1 MNDVPVLDKEMSTTG
16 KNLSDSI
23 VEKYAFVF
31 QSCDVDMKLLV
42 ENKVSHYPASDVLL
56 KKARFLYRNQEIGWI
71 EALAAFQEK
80 HGDCLALDGKDAA
93 KALEKAF
100 DLCRWMGEESDY
112 LQTVY
117 QRRADEKR
125 TELFDRMDRLSLK
138 LKVCHCLS
146 EGKTNEYLK
155 AVLRKLEQSGNIWHV
170 HDEILKIYY
179 LLSYDLTGFSQNLPV
194 LIDIV
199 CRLITNGLMTEE
211 ECDDF
216 SGVLKRKAKEMDDK
230 VSEYWFSDDWDTLH
244 PLITESVRLH
254 TFVFLICGQ
263 CRQKEDDLSLIAAR
277 ICRYLSRIPSPYS
290 ELLKNKSYTL
300 LTGENTLGDRI
311 QWEHLQHFDEIKIL
325 ERLIMIQADDKAC
338 LFQEDSKK
346 WRQCRNEKN
355 MITLDNDG
363 FTLSPLVELGCN
375 SWKGRKDRATVLKN
389 RLFVASFSRL
399 SLNFDACKNIRDFRS
414 YWNLVAEDYPLS
426 QPMSSPAFVDTGSDE
441 KEIEIPEIEME
452 EEEVETDHFLRPDQR
467 VKVRILHID
476 KEDMSLKMEII
487 DAPYRGMKA
496 CLPFAYINS
505 CYYIIPGF
513 MDMFAVNEIFRAKVK
528 SVEGSEVKLSLIQ
541 DFNEYMYPD
550 CVRKKNV
557 IGKVIDIAE
566 GKVWWLLSTGMTA
579 TTTNPHKKYKAGN
592 FYKVEY
598 GGLSADKLKNTIK
611 VLSHIPFPDEKGF
624 YNNVLENLRSFFF
637 FMTKEVLKVNKG
649 KEELQRL
656 KEKNNPFFVAF
667 QSLNLEVPESALDE
681 SAQTDEMPESES
693 KTVTP
698 DLYDE
703 SDRITVSQLKEL
715 IYCVDSLIGD
725 SEDICGCFNAYNVL
739 IFLCRFVGNK
749 ELADYYGLCSD
760 YIYWVNSLDSE
771 LLKNRERVEC
781 RQTFK
786 GLSDRMEALDMD
798 RYSLRLRN
806 NKQVIRVL
814 QTWFDSRPLTS
825 VQSDLQS
832 FMQNKNRTVAELAR
846 YFNIMSYLK
855 EKDDDLQELIC
866 ENINVLLGCKVWEKK
881 PRVYIPVF
889 FGHEGVEKEFKTSAF
904 IHADKN
910 ATEEQSLVLARVI
923 ASFMNTEGGTLYI
936 GVNDKGY
943 LTGLDQE
950 LRFAHNDSDVY
961 LRSVNQN
968 VIRLLGKKEDRDR
981 YQAYIRCRLY
991 EYEDGRLVLAFRV
1004 APINEVVEVKGE
1016 VYTRSASS
1024 NLIKPVGNVA
1034 DFVKLRHRQKLDSVP
1049 KMPEFPAYFSAE
1061 RNEYIF
1067 DKRSV
1072 VLEMTA
1078 VQEVEAV
1085 APVLSVNEE
1094 NVQEKA
1100 LRTKNANTQI
1110 NLGIRTSALRCNPL
1124 QKKHDLG
1131 YTPNHVFVSL
1141 FKNGKIAYSVSP
1153 KIGKWGGEGGS
1164 VIFSYNPE
1172 DLTLDDIIDAVNKED
1187 LLVTV
1192 FKNGEVGLSNLKKG
1206 MSQPNMLFAFAGSI
1220 DDILFISPARSTDYL
1235 LLISDKEG
1243 EKRYR
1248 IVPLDMLE
1256 KSMSI
1261 QPKSNLVLVPEKG
1274 IFVFAEILIPEL
1286 VNSLDD
1292 EKSLQDTFDQYCAGR
1307 LWEHNSYIKNVD
1319 KISNLCNVPF

>member
-179 LLSYDLTGFSQNLPV
+179 LLLYDLTGFSQNLPV

-363 FTLSPLVELGCN
+363 FTLSPLVELECN

-399 SLNFDACKNIRDFRS
+399 SLNFDACKSIRDFRS

-1172 DLTLDDIIDAVNKED
+1172 DKED

>member
-31 QSCDVDMKLLV
+31 QSCDVNMKLLV

-56 KKARFLYRNQEIGWI
+56 KRARFLYRNQEIGWI

-138 LKVCHCLS
+138 LKVCRCLS

-179 LLSYDLTGFSQNLPV
+179 LLLYDLTGFSQNLPV

-211 ECDDF
+211 ECSDF

-452 EEEVETDHFLRPDQR
+452 EVETDHFLRPDQR

-528 SVEGSEVKLSLIQ
+528 SVEGSEVKLSLIR

-637 FMTKEVLKVNKG
+637 FMTKEVLKVNKD

-771 LLKNRERVEC
+771 LLKNREGVEC

-936 GVNDKGY
+936 GVNDQGY

-1049 KMPEFPAYFSAE
+1049 KMPDFPAYFSAE

-1072 VLEMTA
+1072 VPEMTA

-1172 DLTLDDIIDAVNKED
+1172 DKED

-1206 MSQPNMLFAFAGSI
+1206 MSQPNMLFAFVGSI

>member
-42 ENKVSHYPASDVLL
+42 ENKVSHYPTSDVLL

-138 LKVCHCLS
+138 LKVCRCLS

-211 ECDDF
+211 ECSDF

-399 SLNFDACKNIRDFRS
+399 SLNFDACKSIRDFRS

-528 SVEGSEVKLSLIQ
+528 SVEGSEV
-541 DFNEYMYPD
+541 NEYMYPD

-637 FMTKEVLKVNKG
+637 FMTKEVLKVNKD

-771 LLKNRERVEC
+771 LLKNREGVEC

-881 PRVYIPVF
+881 TRVYIPVF

-1072 VLEMTA
+1072 VPEMTA

-1100 LRTKNANTQI
+1100 LRIKNANTQI

-1172 DLTLDDIIDAVNKED
+1172 DKED

>member
-42 ENKVSHYPASDVLL
+42 ENKVSHYPTSDVLL

-1072 VLEMTA
+1072 VPEMTA

-1100 LRTKNANTQI
+1100 LRIKNANTQI

-1172 DLTLDDIIDAVNKED
+1172 DKED

>member
-1 MNDVPVLDKEMSTTG
+1 MMNDVPVLDKEMSTTG

-31 QSCDVDMKLLV
+31 QSCDVNMKLLV

-138 LKVCHCLS
+138 LKVCRCLS

-179 LLSYDLTGFSQNLPV
+179 LLLYDLTGFSQNLPV

-211 ECDDF
+211 ECSDF

-363 FTLSPLVELGCN
+363 FTLSPLVELECN

-399 SLNFDACKNIRDFRS
+399 SLNFDACKSIRDFRS

-441 KEIEIPEIEME
+441 KEIEIPEIEM
-452 EEEVETDHFLRPDQR
+452 EEVETDHFLRPDQR

-528 SVEGSEVKLSLIQ
+528 SVEGSEVKLSLIR

-637 FMTKEVLKVNKG
+637 FMTKEVLKVNKD

-771 LLKNRERVEC
+771 LLKNREGVEC

-936 GVNDKGY
+936 GVNDQGY

-1049 KMPEFPAYFSAE
+1049 KMPDFPAYFSAE

-1072 VLEMTA
+1072 VPEMTA

-1172 DLTLDDIIDAVNKED
+1172 DKED

>member
-42 ENKVSHYPASDVLL
+42 ENKVSHYPTSDVLL

-138 LKVCHCLS
+138 LKVCRCLS

-179 LLSYDLTGFSQNLPV
+179 LLLYDLTGFSQNLPV

-211 ECDDF
+211 ECSDF

-363 FTLSPLVELGCN
+363 FTLSPLVELECN

-399 SLNFDACKNIRDFRS
+399 SLNFDACKSIRDFRS

-441 KEIEIPEIEME
+441 KEIEIPEIEM
-452 EEEVETDHFLRPDQR
+452 EEVETDHFLRPDQR

-528 SVEGSEVKLSLIQ
+528 SVEGSEVKLSLIR

-637 FMTKEVLKVNKG
+637 FMTKEVLKVNKD

-771 LLKNRERVEC
+771 LLKNREGVEC

-936 GVNDKGY
+936 GVNDQGY

-1049 KMPEFPAYFSAE
+1049 KMPDFPAYFSAE

-1072 VLEMTA
+1072 VPEMTA

-1172 DLTLDDIIDAVNKED
+1172 DKED

>member
-1 MNDVPVLDKEMSTTG
+1 M
-16 KNLSDSI
+16 
-23 VEKYAFVF
+23 
-31 QSCDVDMKLLV
+31 
-42 ENKVSHYPASDVLL
+42 
-56 KKARFLYRNQEIGWI
+56 
-71 EALAAFQEK
+71 
-80 HGDCLALDGKDAA
+80 
-93 KALEKAF
+93 
-100 DLCRWMGEESDY
+100 
-112 LQTVY
+112 
-117 QRRADEKR
+117 
-125 TELFDRMDRLSLK
+125 
-138 LKVCHCLS
+138 
-146 EGKTNEYLK
+146 
-155 AVLRKLEQSGNIWHV
+155 EQSGNIWHV

-211 ECDDF
+211 ECSDF

-399 SLNFDACKNIRDFRS
+399 SLNFDACKSIRDFRS

-528 SVEGSEVKLSLIQ
+528 SVEGSEVKLSLIR

-637 FMTKEVLKVNKG
+637 FMTKEVLKVNKD

-771 LLKNRERVEC
+771 LLKNREGVEC

-881 PRVYIPVF
+881 TRVYIPVF

-1072 VLEMTA
+1072 VPEMTA

-1100 LRTKNANTQI
+1100 LRIKNANTQI

-1172 DLTLDDIIDAVNKED
+1172 DKED

>member
-138 LKVCHCLS
+138 LKVCRCLP

-179 LLSYDLTGFSQNLPV
+179 LLLYDLTGFSQNLPV

-211 ECDDF
+211 ECSDF

-363 FTLSPLVELGCN
+363 FTLSPLVELECN

-399 SLNFDACKNIRDFRS
+399 SLNFDACKSIRDFRS

-441 KEIEIPEIEME
+441 KAERWRQPTLASTDAEIEME

-528 SVEGSEVKLSLIQ
+528 SVEGSEVKLSLIR

-637 FMTKEVLKVNKG
+637 FMTKEVLKVNKD

-771 LLKNRERVEC
+771 LLKNREGVEC

-881 PRVYIPVF
+881 TRVYIPVF

-1072 VLEMTA
+1072 VPEMTA

-1172 DLTLDDIIDAVNKED
+1172 DKED

>member
-31 QSCDVDMKLLV
+31 QSCDVNMKLLV

-138 LKVCHCLS
+138 LKVCRCLS

-211 ECDDF
+211 ECSDF

-399 SLNFDACKNIRDFRS
+399 SLNFDACKSIRDFRS

-452 EEEVETDHFLRPDQR
+452 EVETDHFLRPDQR
-467 VKVRILHID
+467 GKVRILHID

-637 FMTKEVLKVNKG
+637 FMTKEVLKVNKD

-771 LLKNRERVEC
+771 LLKNREGVEC

-1072 VLEMTA
+1072 VPEMTA

-1100 LRTKNANTQI
+1100 LRIKNANTQI

-1172 DLTLDDIIDAVNKED
+1172 DKED

-1206 MSQPNMLFAFAGSI
+1206 MSQPNMLFAFVGSI

>member
-277 ICRYLSRIPSPYS
+277 ICRYLSRMPSPYS

-1172 DLTLDDIIDAVNKED
+1172 DKED

>member
-781 RQTFK
+781 LQTFK

-1172 DLTLDDIIDAVNKED
+1172 DKED

>member
-31 QSCDVDMKLLV
+31 QSCDVNMKLLV

-138 LKVCHCLS
+138 LKVCRCLS

-179 LLSYDLTGFSQNLPV
+179 LLLYDLTGFSQNLPV
-194 LIDIV
+194 LIDLV

-211 ECDDF
+211 ECSDF

-363 FTLSPLVELGCN
+363 FTLSPLVELECN

-399 SLNFDACKNIRDFRS
+399 SLNFDACKSIRDFRS

-441 KEIEIPEIEME
+441 KEIEIPEIEM
-452 EEEVETDHFLRPDQR
+452 EEVETDHFLRPDQR

-528 SVEGSEVKLSLIQ
+528 SVEGSEVKLSLIR

-637 FMTKEVLKVNKG
+637 FMTKEVLKVNKD

-771 LLKNRERVEC
+771 LLKNREGVEC

-936 GVNDKGY
+936 GVNDQGY

-1049 KMPEFPAYFSAE
+1049 KMPDFPAYFSAE

-1072 VLEMTA
+1072 VPEMTA

-1172 DLTLDDIIDAVNKED
+1172 DKED

>member
-363 FTLSPLVELGCN
+363 FTLSPLVELECN

-703 SDRITVSQLKEL
+703 SDRITVSRLKEL

-1172 DLTLDDIIDAVNKED
+1172 DKED

>member
-31 QSCDVDMKLLV
+31 QSCDVNMKLLV

-138 LKVCHCLS
+138 LKVCRCLS

-211 ECDDF
+211 ECSDF

-399 SLNFDACKNIRDFRS
+399 SLNFDACKSIRDFRS

-441 KEIEIPEIEME
+441 KEIEIPEIEM
-452 EEEVETDHFLRPDQR
+452 EEVETDHFLRPDQR

-637 FMTKEVLKVNKG
+637 FMTKEVLKVNKD

-771 LLKNRERVEC
+771 LLKNREGVEC

-1072 VLEMTA
+1072 VPEMTA

-1100 LRTKNANTQI
+1100 LRIKNANTQI

-1172 DLTLDDIIDAVNKED
+1172 DKED

-1206 MSQPNMLFAFAGSI
+1206 MSQPNMLFAFVGSI

>member
-467 VKVRILHID
+467 GKVRILHID

-1172 DLTLDDIIDAVNKED
+1172 DKED

>member
-1 MNDVPVLDKEMSTTG
+1 MLIS
-16 KNLSDSI
+16 
-23 VEKYAFVF
+23 
-31 QSCDVDMKLLV
+31 LL
-42 ENKVSHYPASDVLL
+42 
-56 KKARFLYRNQEIGWI
+56 RNQEIGWI

-138 LKVCHCLS
+138 LKVCRCLP

-179 LLSYDLTGFSQNLPV
+179 LLLYDLTGFSQNLPV

-211 ECDDF
+211 ECSDF

-363 FTLSPLVELGCN
+363 FTLSPLVELECN

-399 SLNFDACKNIRDFRS
+399 SLNFDACKSIRDFRS

-528 SVEGSEVKLSLIQ
+528 SVEGSEVKLSLIR

-637 FMTKEVLKVNKG
+637 FMTKEVLKVNKD

-771 LLKNRERVEC
+771 LLKNREGVEC

-881 PRVYIPVF
+881 TRVYIPVF

-1072 VLEMTA
+1072 VPEMTA

-1172 DLTLDDIIDAVNKED
+1172 DKED

>member
-1 MNDVPVLDKEMSTTG
+1 
-16 KNLSDSI
+16 
-23 VEKYAFVF
+23 
-31 QSCDVDMKLLV
+31 
-42 ENKVSHYPASDVLL
+42 
-56 KKARFLYRNQEIGWI
+56 
-71 EALAAFQEK
+71 
-80 HGDCLALDGKDAA
+80 
-93 KALEKAF
+93 
-100 DLCRWMGEESDY
+100 MGEESDY

-138 LKVCHCLS
+138 LKVCRCLS

-211 ECDDF
+211 ECSDF

-528 SVEGSEVKLSLIQ
+528 SVEGSEVKLSLIR

-637 FMTKEVLKVNKG
+637 FMTKEVLKVNKD

-667 QSLNLEVPESALDE
+667 QSINLEVPESALDE

-771 LLKNRERVEC
+771 LLKNREGVEC

-881 PRVYIPVF
+881 TRVYIPVF

-1072 VLEMTA
+1072 VPEMTA

-1172 DLTLDDIIDAVNKED
+1172 DKED

>member
-31 QSCDVDMKLLV
+31 QSCDVNMKLLV

-138 LKVCHCLS
+138 LKVCRCLS

-1172 DLTLDDIIDAVNKED
+1172 DKED

>member
-31 QSCDVDMKLLV
+31 QSCDVNMKLLV

-138 LKVCHCLS
+138 LKVCRCLS

-375 SWKGRKDRATVLKN
+375 SWKGRKDWATVLKN

-513 MDMFAVNEIFRAKVK
+513 MDMFVVNEIFRAKVK

-637 FMTKEVLKVNKG
+637 FMTKEVLKVNKD

-760 YIYWVNSLDSE
+760 YIYWVNSLNSE

-1078 VQEVEAV
+1078 AQEVEAV

-1172 DLTLDDIIDAVNKED
+1172 DKED

>member
-138 LKVCHCLS
+138 LKVCRCLS

-375 SWKGRKDRATVLKN
+375 SWKGRKDWATVLKN

-513 MDMFAVNEIFRAKVK
+513 MDMFVVNEIFRAKVK

-637 FMTKEVLKVNKG
+637 FMTKEVLKVNKD

-760 YIYWVNSLDSE
+760 YIYWVNSLNSE

-1078 VQEVEAV
+1078 AQEVEAV

-1172 DLTLDDIIDAVNKED
+1172 DKED

>member
-1 MNDVPVLDKEMSTTG
+1 M
-16 KNLSDSI
+16 
-23 VEKYAFVF
+23 
-31 QSCDVDMKLLV
+31 
-42 ENKVSHYPASDVLL
+42 
-56 KKARFLYRNQEIGWI
+56 
-71 EALAAFQEK
+71 
-80 HGDCLALDGKDAA
+80 DGKDAA

-138 LKVCHCLS
+138 LKVCRCLS

-211 ECDDF
+211 ECSDF

-325 ERLIMIQADDKAC
+325 ERLIMLQADDKAC

-513 MDMFAVNEIFRAKVK
+513 MDMFVVNEIFRAKVK

-598 GGLSADKLKNTIK
+598 GGLSTDKLKNTIK

-637 FMTKEVLKVNKG
+637 FMTKEVLKVNKD

-771 LLKNRERVEC
+771 LLKNREGVEC

-832 FMQNKNRTVAELAR
+832 FMQNKNRTVAELAH

-1072 VLEMTA
+1072 VPEMTA

-1100 LRTKNANTQI
+1100 LRIKNANTQI

-1172 DLTLDDIIDAVNKED
+1172 DKED

-1206 MSQPNMLFAFAGSI
+1206 MSQPNMLFAFVGSI

>member
-781 RQTFK
+781 WQTFK

-1172 DLTLDDIIDAVNKED
+1172 DKED

>member
-138 LKVCHCLS
+138 LKVCRCLS

-211 ECDDF
+211 ECSDF

-399 SLNFDACKNIRDFRS
+399 SLNFDACKSIRDFRS

-441 KEIEIPEIEME
+441 KEIEIPEIEM
-452 EEEVETDHFLRPDQR
+452 EEVETDHFLRPDQR

-637 FMTKEVLKVNKG
+637 FMTKEVLKVNKD

-771 LLKNRERVEC
+771 LLKNREGVEC

-806 NKQVIRVL
+806 NKRVIRVL

-1072 VLEMTA
+1072 VPEMTA

-1100 LRTKNANTQI
+1100 LRIKNANTQI

-1172 DLTLDDIIDAVNKED
+1172 DKED

-1206 MSQPNMLFAFAGSI
+1206 MSQPNMLFAFVGSI

>member
-923 ASFMNTEGGTLYI
+923 ASFMNTEGETLYI

-1172 DLTLDDIIDAVNKED
+1172 DKED

>member
-624 YNNVLENLRSFFF
+624 YNNVLGNLRSFFF

-1172 DLTLDDIIDAVNKED
+1172 DKED

>member
-138 LKVCHCLS
+138 LKVCRCLP

-179 LLSYDLTGFSQNLPV
+179 LLLYDLTGFSQNLPV

-211 ECDDF
+211 ECSDF

-338 LFQEDSKK
+338 LFQKDSKK

-363 FTLSPLVELGCN
+363 FTLSPLVELECN

-399 SLNFDACKNIRDFRS
+399 SLNFDACKSIRDFRS

-441 KEIEIPEIEME
+441 KEIEIPEIEM
-452 EEEVETDHFLRPDQR
+452 EEVETDHFLRPDQR

-528 SVEGSEVKLSLIQ
+528 SVEGSEVKLSLIR

-637 FMTKEVLKVNKG
+637 FMTKEVLKVNKD

-771 LLKNRERVEC
+771 LLKNREGVEC

-881 PRVYIPVF
+881 TRVYIPVF

-1072 VLEMTA
+1072 VPEMTA

-1172 DLTLDDIIDAVNKED
+1172 DKED

>member
-138 LKVCHCLS
+138 LKVCRCLP

-179 LLSYDLTGFSQNLPV
+179 LLLYDLTGFSQNLPV

-211 ECDDF
+211 ECSDF

-363 FTLSPLVELGCN
+363 FTLSPLVELECN

-399 SLNFDACKNIRDFRS
+399 SLNFDACKSIRDFRS

-528 SVEGSEVKLSLIQ
+528 SVEGSEVKLSLIR

-579 TTTNPHKKYKAGN
+579 TTTNPHSN

-637 FMTKEVLKVNKG
+637 FMTKEVLKVNKD

-771 LLKNRERVEC
+771 LLKNREGVEC

-881 PRVYIPVF
+881 TRVYIPVF

-1072 VLEMTA
+1072 VPEMTA

-1172 DLTLDDIIDAVNKED
+1172 DKED

>member
-138 LKVCHCLS
+138 LKVCRCLP

-179 LLSYDLTGFSQNLPV
+179 LLLYDLTGFSQNLPV

-211 ECDDF
+211 ECSDF

-363 FTLSPLVELGCN
+363 FTLSPLVELECN

-399 SLNFDACKNIRDFRS
+399 SLNFDACKSIRDFRS

-528 SVEGSEVKLSLIQ
+528 SVEGSEVKLSLIR

-637 FMTKEVLKVNKG
+637 FMTKEVLKVNKD

-771 LLKNRERVEC
+771 LLKNREGVEC

-881 PRVYIPVF
+881 TRVYIPVF

-1072 VLEMTA
+1072 VPEMTA

-1131 YTPNHVFVSL
+1131 YTPNYVFVSL

-1172 DLTLDDIIDAVNKED
+1172 DKED

-1274 IFVFAEILIPEL
+1274 IFV
-1286 VNSLDD
+1286 
-1292 EKSLQDTFDQYCAGR
+1292 
-1307 LWEHNSYIKNVD
+1307 W
-1319 KISNLCNVPF
+1319 

>member
-56 KKARFLYRNQEIGWI
+56 KRARFLYRNQEIGWI

-138 LKVCHCLS
+138 LKVCRCLS

-211 ECDDF
+211 ECSDF

-263 CRQKEDDLSLIAAR
+263 CRQKEDDLSLIAPR

-311 QWEHLQHFDEIKIL
+311 QWEHLQHFEDIKIL
-325 ERLIMIQADDKAC
+325 ERLIMLQADDKAC

-513 MDMFAVNEIFRAKVK
+513 MDMFVVNEIFRAKVK

-598 GGLSADKLKNTIK
+598 GGLSTDKLKNTIK

-637 FMTKEVLKVNKG
+637 FMTKEVLKVNKD

-771 LLKNRERVEC
+771 LLKNREGVEC

-991 EYEDGRLVLAFRV
+991 EYEDGRLVLVFRV

-1034 DFVKLRHRQKLDSVP
+1034 DFVNLLHRQKLDSVP

-1072 VLEMTA
+1072 VPEMTA

-1100 LRTKNANTQI
+1100 LRIKNANTQI

-1172 DLTLDDIIDAVNKED
+1172 DKED

-1206 MSQPNMLFAFAGSI
+1206 MSQPNMLFAFVGSI

>member
-1 MNDVPVLDKEMSTTG
+1 
-16 KNLSDSI
+16 
-23 VEKYAFVF
+23 
-31 QSCDVDMKLLV
+31 MKR
-42 ENKVSHYPASDVLL
+42 
-56 KKARFLYRNQEIGWI
+56 ARFLYRNQEIGWI

-138 LKVCHCLS
+138 LKVCRCLS

-179 LLSYDLTGFSQNLPV
+179 LLLYDLTGFSQNLPV

-211 ECDDF
+211 ECSDF

-363 FTLSPLVELGCN
+363 FTLSPLVELECN

-399 SLNFDACKNIRDFRS
+399 SLNFDACKSIRDFRS

-487 DAPYRGMKA
+487 DVPYRGMKA

-528 SVEGSEVKLSLIQ
+528 SVEGSEVKLSLIR

-637 FMTKEVLKVNKG
+637 FMTKEVLKVNKD

-771 LLKNRERVEC
+771 LLKNREGVEC

-881 PRVYIPVF
+881 TRVYIPVF

-1072 VLEMTA
+1072 VPEMTA

-1172 DLTLDDIIDAVNKED
+1172 DKED

>member
-42 ENKVSHYPASDVLL
+42 ENKVSHYPTSDVLL

-138 LKVCHCLS
+138 LKVCRCLS

-211 ECDDF
+211 ECSDF

-363 FTLSPLVELGCN
+363 FTLSPLVELECN

-399 SLNFDACKNIRDFRS
+399 SLNFDACKSIRDFRS

-441 KEIEIPEIEME
+441 KEIEIPEIEM
-452 EEEVETDHFLRPDQR
+452 EEVETDHFLRPDQR

-528 SVEGSEVKLSLIQ
+528 SVEGSEVKLSLIR

-637 FMTKEVLKVNKG
+637 FMTKEVLKVNKD

-771 LLKNRERVEC
+771 LLKNREGVEC

-881 PRVYIPVF
+881 TRVYIPVF

-1049 KMPEFPAYFSAE
+1049 KMPDFPAYFSAE

-1072 VLEMTA
+1072 VPEMTA

-1100 LRTKNANTQI
+1100 LRIKNANTQI

-1172 DLTLDDIIDAVNKED
+1172 DKED

>member
-31 QSCDVDMKLLV
+31 QSCDVNMKLLV

-138 LKVCHCLS
+138 LKVCRCLS

-179 LLSYDLTGFSQNLPV
+179 LLLYDLTGFSQNLPV

-211 ECDDF
+211 ECSDF

-363 FTLSPLVELGCN
+363 FTLSPLVELECN

-399 SLNFDACKNIRDFRS
+399 SLNFDACKSIRDFRS

-441 KEIEIPEIEME
+441 KEIEIPEIEM
-452 EEEVETDHFLRPDQR
+452 EEVETDHFLRPDQR

-528 SVEGSEVKLSLIQ
+528 SVEGSEVKLSLIR

-637 FMTKEVLKVNKG
+637 FMTKEVLKVNKD

-771 LLKNRERVEC
+771 LLKNREGVEC

-936 GVNDKGY
+936 GVNDQGY

-1049 KMPEFPAYFSAE
+1049 KMPDFPAYFSAE

-1072 VLEMTA
+1072 VPEMTA

-1153 KIGKWGGEGGS
+1153 KIGKWGGEGES

-1172 DLTLDDIIDAVNKED
+1172 DKED

>member
-138 LKVCHCLS
+138 LKVCRCLP

-179 LLSYDLTGFSQNLPV
+179 LLLYDLTGFSQNLPV

-211 ECDDF
+211 ECSDF

-399 SLNFDACKNIRDFRS
+399 SLNFDACKSIRDFRS

-611 VLSHIPFPDEKGF
+611 VLSHIPFPDEKGL

-637 FMTKEVLKVNKG
+637 FMTKEVLKVNKD

-771 LLKNRERVEC
+771 LLKNREGVEC

-881 PRVYIPVF
+881 TRVYIPVF

-1072 VLEMTA
+1072 VPEMTA

-1100 LRTKNANTQI
+1100 LRIKNANTQI

-1172 DLTLDDIIDAVNKED
+1172 DKED

-1274 IFVFAEILIPEL
+1274 IFVFCRD
-1286 VNSLDD
+1286 LDTGTG
-1292 EKSLQDTFDQYCAGR
+1292 E
-1307 LWEHNSYIKNVD
+1307 
-1319 KISNLCNVPF
+1319 

>member
-1 MNDVPVLDKEMSTTG
+1 
-16 KNLSDSI
+16 
-23 VEKYAFVF
+23 
-31 QSCDVDMKLLV
+31 
-42 ENKVSHYPASDVLL
+42 
-56 KKARFLYRNQEIGWI
+56 
-71 EALAAFQEK
+71 
-80 HGDCLALDGKDAA
+80 
-93 KALEKAF
+93 
-100 DLCRWMGEESDY
+100 
-112 LQTVY
+112 
-117 QRRADEKR
+117 
-125 TELFDRMDRLSLK
+125 MDRLSLK
-138 LKVCHCLS
+138 LKVCRCLS

-211 ECDDF
+211 ECSDF

-290 ELLKNKSYTL
+290 KLLKNKSYTL

-325 ERLIMIQADDKAC
+325 ERLIMLQADDKAC

-355 MITLDNDG
+355 MITLDNNG

-513 MDMFAVNEIFRAKVK
+513 MDMFVVNEIFRAKVK
-528 SVEGSEVKLSLIQ
+528 SVEGSEVKLSLIR

-637 FMTKEVLKVNKG
+637 FMTKEVLKVNKD

-771 LLKNRERVEC
+771 LLKNREGVEC

-806 NKQVIRVL
+806 NKQVIRIL

-881 PRVYIPVF
+881 TRVYIPVF

-1072 VLEMTA
+1072 VPEMTA

-1172 DLTLDDIIDAVNKED
+1172 DKED

>member
-31 QSCDVDMKLLV
+31 QTCDVNMKLLV

-138 LKVCHCLS
+138 LKVCRCLS

-211 ECDDF
+211 ECSDF

-325 ERLIMIQADDKAC
+325 ERLIMLQADDKAC

-441 KEIEIPEIEME
+441 KEIEME

-513 MDMFAVNEIFRAKVK
+513 MDMFVVNEIFRAKVK

-637 FMTKEVLKVNKG
+637 FMTKEVLKVNKD

-771 LLKNRERVEC
+771 LLKNREGVEC

-881 PRVYIPVF
+881 TRVYIPVF

-1072 VLEMTA
+1072 VPEMTA

-1172 DLTLDDIIDAVNKED
+1172 DKED